1 MNKLIKKIRKAFAI
15 PCVSNRMELL
25 LDFIYWREKEIHP
38 ADANKIV
45 NNYLAERKSNN
56 CG

>member
-15 PCVSNRMELL
+15 PCVSNRRELL

-45 NNYLAERKSNN
+45 NNYLTERKSNN
-56 CG
+56 CC